1 MGDRMDLTAFK
12 QDFLASARII
22 VHQGLA
28 DAFAH
33 ISIRLPA
40 ENQMLFMPAKSPA
53 LLQETDLFLIGL
65 NEKAPQTSVHTA
77 IYQHRLDVGAV
88 IHTHPPKII
97 SLSVL
102 GRTVE
107 PIHNYSAIFHEGV
120 PLYDRAGQ
128 VGDLETAEE
137 IVQTLDRSKA
147 IILKGHGAL
156 TVGRSIQEAC
166 LLAIFLEE
174 SAKYY
179 IEALACGEPRR
190 LSLDEAQRVAAQ
202 TFKKSSIE
210 RAWEHF
216 KALAL
221 LQFPL

>member
-1 MGDRMDLTAFK
+1 MDLTLLK
-12 QDFLASARII
+12 RDLLAAARII

-33 ISIRLPA
+33 ISIRLPDG
-40 ENQMLFMPAKSPA
+40 ERMLFMPPKSPA
-53 LLQETDLFLIGL
+53 LLQEEDLFVIGF
-65 NEKAPQTSVHTA
+65 EEEARQAGAHQA
-77 IYQHRLDVGAV
+77 IYRHRLDAGAV
-88 IHTHPPKII
+88 IHTHPPKVV

-120 PLYDRAGQ
+120 PLYDRPGQ
-128 VGDLETAEE
+128 VGDRETAED
-137 IVQTLDRSKA
+137 IAQTLGGSKA
-147 IILKGHGAL
+147 IILRGHGAL
-156 TVGRSIQEAC
+156 TVGHNVQEAC

-174 SAKYY
+174 SAKYWL
-179 IEALACGEPRR
+179 EALACGEPRR
-190 LSLDEAQRVAAQ
+190 LSQDEAQRVTER
-202 TFKKSSIE
+202 TFRESAIE

-221 LQFPL
+221 RQFPL